1 MSTVKV
7 VDIIDRAVV
16 VLNDTTNVRWT
27 KSELL
32 LWFNDAQRAVV
43 NRRPDSNSV
52 NEDYVTAGQAA
63 AANTKQTLPSTGL
76 RLLKVVRNTDGAA
89 VTHIRQDILDEQVR
103 NWHDTSVP
111 VTDVRHFIFDDRDP
125 KSFYLYPAPATTHS
139 VEIVYSV
146 APADISV
153 SDFDTDVQTIALDDT
168 FANALLDYM
177 LYRAYSKDAEYAE
190 NAQRAQNHLQIF
202 ESALGMI
209 TQADMAAS
217 AIGQG
222 MGQSPER
229 R

>member
-43 NRRPDSNSV
+43 NRRPDANSV
-52 NEDYVTAGQAA
+52 NEDYTTVGQNA
-63 AANTKQTLPSTGL
+63 AANTKQTLPAAGL
-76 RLLKVVRNTDGAA
+76 RLLKVVRNVGGAA

-103 NWHDTSVP
+103 NWHDASSP

-125 KSFYLYPAPATTHS
+125 KSFYLYPAPATTHE

-146 APADISV
+146 APTDVSI

-168 FANALLDYM
+168 YANAILDYM

-190 NAQRAQNHLQIF
+190 NAQRATAHLQIF
-202 ESALGMI
+202 ESSLGVI
-209 TQADMAAS
+209 TQADMSAS
-217 AIGQG
+217 ANGQG
-222 MGQSPER
+222 MGQPPER